1 MRRGFVELN
10 GARFAPR
17 GTHVHVDS
25 AAHGA
30 AMSDAEAFADA
41 AAIKA
46 AGFDLVRTA
55 HYPPTRA
62 FLAAA
67 EELGL
72 ALWVDLPWYRGGLG
86 ADARRWARGAEGALA
101 ELLDQNGNSPAC
113 LVVGVANE
121 PAMTWH
127 SSFRDVAKL
136 PRVDEAKVAKVVQGF
151 ANRVR
156 ADAYRLAGLR
166 AFDAGRALVDVYSP
180 SVWAGWYTGSYADY
194 GARWRKER
202 AAHGRSRSALWHV
215 EWGAAAI
222 PGEFRRGRF
231 RRDGA
236 TWSTASVRGA
246 ARSLDA
252 WTESYQADLA
262 EWHLRFQQTDEQW
275 AGGAHWLWR
284 DVPSPQRCAN
294 AGAAKCLNA
303 KGLHAR
309 SGARKL
315 AYYVFAARQTACA
328 DGPLCRV
335 DAWLSRAAP
344 RDEPKQ
350 WVRVYSNCDAAS
362 LAVNGKA
369 AGERTRDAAKF
380 PAAGLTWL
388 VDLPRGNNSLVATCA
403 CAATGAVATHAA
415 EQRRIYGI

>member
-10 GARFAPR
+10 GALFAPR

-25 AAHGA
+25 AARGA

-180 SVWAGWYTGSYADY
+180 SVWAGWYTGS
-194 GARWRKER
+194 
-202 AAHGRSRSALWHV
+202 
-215 EWGAAAI
+215 
-222 PGEFRRGRF
+222 
-231 RRDGA
+231 
-236 TWSTASVRGA
+236 
-246 ARSLDA
+246 
-252 WTESYQADLA
+252 
-262 EWHLRFQQTDEQW
+262 
-275 AGGAHWLWR
+275 
-284 DVPSPQRCAN
+284 
-294 AGAAKCLNA
+294 
-303 KGLHAR
+303 
-309 SGARKL
+309 
-315 AYYVFAARQTACA
+315 
-328 DGPLCRV
+328 
-335 DAWLSRAAP
+335 
-344 RDEPKQ
+344 
-350 WVRVYSNCDAAS
+350 
-362 LAVNGKA
+362 
-369 AGERTRDAAKF
+369 
-380 PAAGLTWL
+380 
-388 VDLPRGNNSLVATCA
+388 NSL
-403 CAATGAVATHAA
+403 
-415 EQRRIYGI
+415 RP